1 MGAFS
6 RRSRASST
14 PPDAASIS
22 TTSRCWPSRTAT
34 HWSHEPQGSG
44 VGPDSQLTILARI
57 RAVEVLPVPRGPQS
71 RNACA
76 RRPPEPRPTG
86 PGSRGPARGPRRDP
100 AGGTCG
106 RATGRACRRPHP
118 PPGAARPPRPARGSA
133 GGSASLVVAAHP
145 PSTAAD
151 SSASP
156 AGSPVR
162 CPRHPPGPAYGCFL
176 PDLTGFAGWRR
187 AGPDLRRP
195 VPGATADPPGLG
207 RGFSPAEADCG
218 FRAPLAPRLARP
230 PRRVYAGS
238 TATESVRSPAHRQR
252 HDPRQEQHPEDDA
265 PEPARRRGDEIRARR
280 RSTRRSRPGDPRA
293 LPTRRRA

>member
-14 PPDAASIS
+14 PPWDAASIS
-22 TTSRCWPSRTAT
+22 TTSRCCPSRTAT
-34 HWSHEPQGSG
+34 HWSQEPQGSG

-71 RNACA
+71 RKACA
-76 RRPPEPRPTG
+76 RRPSEPRPRA
-86 PGSRGPARGPRRDP
+86 PGSRGPGRALRRGP

-106 RATGRACRRPHP
+106 TATGTACRRPHP
-118 PPGAARPPRPARGSA
+118 PPGAARASTREGKRGRSGKSRWWPRTRRRPRRTRARHRP
-133 GGSASLVVAAHP
+133 VA
-145 PSTAAD
+145 
-151 SSASP
+151 
-156 AGSPVR
+156 PVR
-162 CPRHPPGPAYGCFL
+162 CPRGTRQGPHGCFL

-230 PRRVYAGS
+230 PRRVYAR
-238 TATESVRSPAHRQR
+238 VR
-252 HDPRQEQHPEDDA
+252 HD
-265 PEPARRRGDEIRARR
+265 
-280 RSTRRSRPGDPRA
+280 
-293 LPTRRRA
+293 